1 MGIFMESMRHLML
14 DAAVADATWLSLHS
28 ADPGT
33 TGTSE
38 ITGGTPAYA
47 RKQGT
52 FSAASGG
59 KRVLASDLTFDV
71 PAATVAWVGL
81 WTAETAGTFRGKH
94 QVTSET
100 FAAQGNYVVQA
111 TVTYFEAADPA

>member
-1 MGIFMESMRHLML
+1 MGIFMESMRHVML
-14 DAAVADATWLSLHS
+14 DAAVSDATWLSLHT

-38 ITGGTPAYA
+38 VTGGSPAYA

-52 FSAASGG
+52 FAAASGG
-59 KRVLASDLTFDV
+59 ERALSSDVTFDV
-71 PAATVAWVGL
+71 PATTVAWVGL
-81 WTAETAGTFRGKH
+81 WTAVSGGTFRGKH
-94 QVTSET
+94 QVTSEV

-111 TVTYFEAADPA
+111 TNTKFSVQDP